1 MLSNN
6 GTNEV
11 LKDLRTWALQERKR
25 TEERLRSEDGT
36 IPSHTAFY
44 DGMAVAY
51 SNVIEK
57 LYGMMKEVSDKG
69 GGRI

>member
-1 MLSNN
+1 M
-6 GTNEV
+6 TNIETKEV
-11 LKDLRTWALQERKR
+11 LKNLRTWALQERKR
-25 TEERLRSEDGT
+25 TEERLRGEYGT

-57 LYGMMKEVSDKG
+57 LYSMMKEVSDKG

>member
-1 MLSNN
+1 M
-6 GTNEV
+6 TNIEPKEV

-25 TEERLRSEDGT
+25 TEERLRGEDGT

-57 LYGMMKEVSDKG
+57 LYSMMKDVSDKG